1 LEAENQF
8 TTARY
13 GAMATPT
20 FKFFC
25 NGKPVQEF
33 VGAAYPTLLKKMIMD
48 SLEYGE
54 ACVAKTTPVRFDPA
68 YA

>member
-1 LEAENQF
+1 
-8 TTARY
+8 
-13 GAMATPT
+13 MATPT